1 MAATT
6 AAAVESDCAMQHCR
20 DKITTMAAELPSHHA
35 SQSLVGALRGV
46 FSRHPEVRLA
56 LLFGSQATQTSTSES
71 DVDLAVLGS
80 PIDELQLIVELSQ
93 ACHCEVDIVLLD
105 NPTVA
110 LLEEVV
116 RDGIVICENGNNIY
130 STWRSHALSSLELDR
145 PWYNRMRDAWLK
157 AVAER
162 GI

>member
-1 MAATT
+1 
-6 AAAVESDCAMQHCR
+6 
-20 DKITTMAAELPSHHA
+20 MAAELPFQHA
-35 SQSLVGALRGV
+35 SQSLVAALQGV
-46 FSRHPEVRLA
+46 LSRHPEVRLA
-56 LLFGSQATQTSTSES
+56 LLFGSQATQTSTAQS

-80 PIDELQLIVELSQ
+80 PIDPLLLTAELSQ
-93 ACHCEVDIVLLD
+93 ACHRDVDIVSLD
-105 NPTVA
+105 NPTFA

-116 RDGIVICENGNNIY
+116 RDGIVICEDANHAY

-157 AVAER
+157 GVAER